1 MTVNEYGVSLR
12 GDKNVLKLTIVVM
25 VAQLHGYIEIHRIV
39 HSKWINDMVC
49 ELYLNT
55 VQKMA
60 RKQSGMT
67 PERRGWSRRNKLKVT
82 GPQMGMGEI

>member
-1 MTVNEYGVSLR
+1 M
-12 GDKNVLKLTIVVM
+12 DILKF
-25 VAQLHGYIEIHRIV
+25 IELYTL
-39 HSKWINDMVC
+39 KWINDMVC

-60 RKQSGMT
+60 RKQSGVT

-82 GPQMGMGEI
+82 GPQMGMGEIYQAR